1 MKDNSSPH
9 CPVPRQINKPLS
21 YYGMKGAVLLGNVFD
36 EIRNRVSMQDVAKFY
51 GLQMSHSNMVCCPF
65 HDDSKPSLKIYDDHF
80 YCFGCGATGDCT
92 GFAAKL
98 FGIPQIEAAKKI
110 SYDFGL
116 NLFNGEIAVPV
127 NPRLKSENDFHIWLR
142 NANLAVSEY
151 YKKLREWREAYSPH
165 NQWEQLHPLFVESLK
180 KLDYVEYLA
189 DFFAY
194 SSDREKKLFYK
205 ENGTDIIKIQERLKK
220 LAVEAHTV
228 KRKAI

>member
-9 CPVPRQINKPLS
+9 YPVPRQINKLLS
-21 YYGMKGAVLLGNVFD
+21 YYGMKGAVLLENVFD

-51 GLQMSHSNMVCCPF
+51 GLQMSHSNMACCPF

-116 NLFNGEIAVPV
+116 NLFNGEIAVHV
-127 NPRLKSENDFHIWLR
+127 NPRLKSDNDFHVWLR

-151 YKKLREWREAYSPH
+151 LSKLNEWRKIYAPK

-180 KLDYVEYLA
+180 RTDYVEYLA
-189 DFFAY
+189 DLLAHG
-194 SSDREKKLFYK
+194 SDKEKKLYYK
-205 ENGTDIIKIQERLKK
+205 ENGNDIKKIQERLEK
-220 LAVEAHTV
+220 LAAEVRPV